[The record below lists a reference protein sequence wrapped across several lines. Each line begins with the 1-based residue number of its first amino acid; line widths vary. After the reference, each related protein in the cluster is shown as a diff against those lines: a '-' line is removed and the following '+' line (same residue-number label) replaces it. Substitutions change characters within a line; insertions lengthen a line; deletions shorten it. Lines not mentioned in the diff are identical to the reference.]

1 MPTTRNNKNLNLVQ
15 KYYNSVKNAK
25 RRTRHTGKVS
35 PLNPLYVRPNSV
47 RRNSVRRKSSG
58 NNFHE
63 SVKNLLKNLEN
74 MF

>member
-47 RRNSVRRKSSG
+47 RRKSSG

-74 MF
+74 IF